1 MNIWPVQATKD
12 GAEAAVLASVN
23 EWRRLQRSARPTLKS
38 LLLSEGPRWDFPVP
52 QTPPARSPHA
62 AASRLNGGVSLR
74 DALVIS
80 ELWARFA
87 IQIE

>member
-52 QTPPARSPHA
+52 KRRQRDRRMPP
-62 AASRLNGGVSLR
+62 RL
-74 DALVIS
+74 D
-80 ELWARFA
+80 
-87 IQIE
+87 